1 MKTQNILKFLSICF
15 IFGYAIFC
23 ASIFAF
29 SKEATYSSELA
40 YYFWVVMRL
49 SFFIGIG
56 TIWAVLNKA
65 IFKDK
70 PAAAHILS
78 AIIYI
83 YCILVGGVFA
93 GVGMY

>member
-15 IFGYAIFC
+15 IFGYSIFC

-40 YYFWVVMRL
+40 YYFWVAMRL
-49 SFFIGIG
+49 FFFIGIG
-56 TIWAVLNKA
+56 TIWAVLNMA

-93 GVGMY
+93 GVGM